1 MQASCVYLI
10 ILSLGLVSKVV
21 PTQGKRE
28 EQGTTASAD
37 GCPGFYKI
45 DKFLGVFIGK
55 ISKS

>member
-28 EQGTTASAD
+28 EQGTTASAN
-37 GCPGFYKI
+37 GCPGFYMS
-45 DKFLGVFIGK
+45 FLRVFKGK
-55 ISKS
+55 ISKFLS